1 MSSPASLRYLFPPGS
16 IRAVVVYGLCLG
28 ILGIVRYFNLRIV
41 RYFNLSDFFLSKD
54 LMDFLT
60 IVAVIFIPIAIINYF
75 HPEWRDWSKNDN
87 FGAD

>member
-1 MSSPASLRYLFPPGS
+1 MSSPVSLRYLFPPGS

-28 ILGIVRYFNLRIV
+28 ILGIVRYFNL
-41 RYFNLSDFFLSKD
+41 SDFFLSKE

>member
-1 MSSPASLRYLFPPGS
+1 MSSPVSLRYLFPPGS

-28 ILGIVRYFNLRIV
+28 ILGIVRYFNL
-41 RYFNLSDFFLSKD
+41 SDFFLSKE

-75 HPEWRDWSKNDN
+75 HPELRDWSKNDN

>member
-1 MSSPASLRYLFPPGS
+1 MSPPVSLRYLFPPGS
-16 IRAVVVYGLCLG
+16 IRALVVYGLCLG
-28 ILGIVRYFNLRIV
+28 LLGIV
-41 RYFNLSDFFLSKD
+41 RYFNLSDFFLSKE

-60 IVAVIFIPIAIINYF
+60 IVAVVFVPIAIINYF

>member
-28 ILGIVRYFNLRIV
+28 ILGIV